1 MDLRLLYSIF
11 LTLMPV
17 TELRAGLPLAIIY
30 AVDKN
35 IPIFWIFL
43 LIVSANIA
51 VIFFIFYFLDNLHN
65 LFMKIKFYEKNFEK
79 IMPRYRKKAEKF
91 EKKYEEAGFLALL
104 IFVAVPLPGTGVW
117 TASIISWL
125 LNLDRKKSILAI
137 SAGVFIAGIIVL
149 LGTLGFISLFS

>member
-51 VIFFIFYFLDNLHN
+51 VIFFIFYFLD
-65 LFMKIKFYEKNFEK
+65 
-79 IMPRYRKKAEKF
+79 KKAEKF